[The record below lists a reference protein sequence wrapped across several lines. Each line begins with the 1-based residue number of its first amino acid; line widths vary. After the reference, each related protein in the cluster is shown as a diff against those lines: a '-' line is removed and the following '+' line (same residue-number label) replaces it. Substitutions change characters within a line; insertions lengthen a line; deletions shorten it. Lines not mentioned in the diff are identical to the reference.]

1 MLARREHSEKE
12 LCRKL
17 TGRDFNPDEVA
28 RVITQLK
35 QEGLQSDR
43 RFTDALVHN
52 RIEKGYGPAW
62 IARELREKGV
72 SDDLIADALHTG
84 EVDWFACAI
93 RVREKKYG
101 RAKPDNYREQ
111 ARQSRFLQYRGF
123 SGEQIRGVFDDCD

>member
-17 TGRDFNPDEVA
+17 TGRDFQTDEVA
-28 RVITQLK
+28 HVVTQLK
-35 QEGLQSDR
+35 KEGLQSDR

-72 SDDLIADALHTG
+72 DDDLIANALHTG
-84 EVDWFACAI
+84 EVDWSACAI
-93 RVREKKYG
+93 RVREKKFG
-101 RAKPDNYREQ
+101 QAKPGNYREQ
-111 ARQSRFLQYRGF
+111 AKQSRFLQYRGF
-123 SGEQIRGVFDDCD
+123 TGDLIRGVFEDFD